1 MQTSRPMPL
10 VSVYIPTKNRIE
22 LLKRAIDSVLSQSYP
37 TIEIVVV
44 DDNSTDGTRDYL
56 EALSKTSRVLPVFM
70 PVSIGACI
78 ARNLAIKAASGHFVT
93 GLDDD
98 DYFEPD
104 RIQTFVQRWHAL
116 SGAEARIAGLFDGI
130 QVLRTSR
137 LDRTASPQR
146 ADRDQLK
153 IHNAVG
159 NQAFAPRDHLIGA
172 GLFDSSMPCWQDWDL
187 WLRMAKMYGQFINC
201 GNSSYVLDLKSTS
214 DRISTQPGFVI
225 RYGLKRFRMKHGPYS
240 LRESARILGALCDY
254 PQVKLSV
261 WELALLAGSFQ
272 LPALARKLAQLLL
285 PQSFYSRL
293 RNRYAA
299 VSARTADTLG
309 S

>member
-1 MQTSRPMPL
+1 MPTSRPMPL
-10 VSVYIPTKNRIE
+10 VSVYIPTKNRLE

-37 TIEIVVV
+37 SIEILVV

-56 EALSKTSRVLPVFM
+56 EKLSETSRVLPVFM
-70 PVSIGACI
+70 PVSVGACI

-116 SGAEARIAGLFDGI
+116 NGTNLRIAGLFDGI

-137 LDRTASPQR
+137 RDLTASPQQ
-146 ADRDQLK
+146 ADHDLLK
-153 IHNAVG
+153 IHNGVG

-172 GLFDSSMPCWQDWDL
+172 GLFDNSMPCWQDWDL
-187 WLRMAKMYGQFINC
+187 WLRMAKKYGQFINC
-201 GNSSYVLDLKSTS
+201 GSSSYVLDLKSTS

-225 RYGLKRFRMKHGPYS
+225 RYGLKRFKMKHGPYS
-240 LRESARILGALCDY
+240 LRENARILGALCDY
-254 PQVKLSV
+254 PQVKLSP
-261 WELALLAGSFQ
+261 WELTLLAGSFQ
-272 LPALARKLAQLLL
+272 LPALARKLAQLVLT
-285 PQSFYSRL
+285 PSFYSRL
-293 RNRYAA
+293 RNRYAGVA
-299 VSARTADTLG
+299 ARPANSLR